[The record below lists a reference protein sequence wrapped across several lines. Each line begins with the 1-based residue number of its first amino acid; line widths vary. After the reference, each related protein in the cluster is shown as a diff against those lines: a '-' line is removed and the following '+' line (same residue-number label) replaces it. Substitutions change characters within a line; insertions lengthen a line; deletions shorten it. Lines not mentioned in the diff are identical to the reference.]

1 MTLKQALNPPP
12 NYVNSRLRTG
22 SVTSVLLLG
31 HTHTHKARCGVNL
44 HTWSQPSS
52 CHVPS
57 TRLHH
62 TAPHRTS
69 LYHTPVTARPNIDE
83 RLTPA
88 HRLSPHNHTIRLEA
102 VNEIKVPFPKY
113 NPVPFLGSHYDPD
126 ALEALH
132 TTTALLALTLSP
144 NQLSYIN
151 SSDLPQPIT
160 TFLPSNNQSPVFLLT
175 CSLYNQSD
183 TPYHPALGSHLS

>member
-12 NYVNSRLRTG
+12 NYVNSRLHTG

-31 HTHTHKARCGVNL
+31 HIHTQAKAWC
-44 HTWSQPSS
+44 QPSHLVTTLFMS
-52 CHVPS
+52 RFVHQ
-57 TRLHH
+57 

-88 HRLSPHNHTIRLEA
+88 HRLSPHNHMIRLEA
-102 VNEIKVPFPKY
+102 VNKIKVPFPKY

-132 TTTALLALTLSP
+132 TITALLALTLSP

-151 SSDLPQPIT
+151 SSDLPQPII

-175 CSLYNQSD
+175 CSLYN
-183 TPYHPALGSHLS
+183 